1 MSTMTYPRTMT
12 RGPLKGRTFK
22 DAAAHRKA
30 KAAAAKKGARRR
42 VPVLKGGAER
52 FTLDVVSGSAEVV
65 VTGDPRS
72 PADVDLAV
80 AVLRGE
86 R

>member
-12 RGPLKGRTFK
+12 RGPLKGRTFES
-22 DAAAHRKA
+22 AADHRKA
-30 KAAAAKKGARRR
+30 KAAAAKRTTRKT
-42 VPVLKGGAER
+42 PVVKGGAEQ
-52 FTLDVVSGSAEVV
+52 FTLVVVSGSAEVRV
-65 VTGDPRS
+65 LGDPRS

-80 AVLRGE
+80 RVLRGE